1 MKVTAVTPTDAAA
14 DPAHPD
20 HDRWVKETTL
30 KVEVEHAKRIGRSFR
45 DAETE
50 NAYWLQRAEAKARE
64 AKSVLSHAPRKPRQ
78 QRLAERGVT
87 IGPPRKE
94 ISILKLSP
102 CGRCGTCQ
110 NCMRERRVLSIMQ
123 KRKDDAFIAG
133 LATRLVAAAFAHSTH
148 SGKFFEL
155 SKQDADRMLTGL
167 VEEVCNQS
175 VPKMGDW
182 KAKAK

>member
-30 KVEVEHAKRIGRSFR
+30 KVEVEHAKRMGRSYR

-50 NAYWLQRAEAKARE
+50 NNFWLQRAERLAQIAKPE
-64 AKSVLSHAPRKPRQ
+64 PSKPRQ
-78 QRLAERGVT
+78 SHRERAAERGVT
-87 IGPPRKE
+87 VTAPRKE

-102 CGRCGTCQ
+102 CGRCGTCP

-123 KRKDDAFIAG
+123 KRKEDVFTAG
-133 LATRLVAAAFAHSTH
+133 LAGRLSVAAFSYSTRSGAFR
-148 SGKFFEL
+148 GM
-155 SKQDADRMLTGL
+155 SKRDADRKLTAL
-167 VEEVCNQS
+167 VEEVCDAS
-175 VPKMGDW
+175 MTKMGDW
-182 KAKAK
+182 RRAK